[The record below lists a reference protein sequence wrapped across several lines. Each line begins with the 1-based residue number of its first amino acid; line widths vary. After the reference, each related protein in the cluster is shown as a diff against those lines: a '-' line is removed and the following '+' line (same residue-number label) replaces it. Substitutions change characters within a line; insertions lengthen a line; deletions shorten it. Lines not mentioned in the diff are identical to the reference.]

1 MVRWGDLLNVG
12 CLWLLGHGTRNARFY
27 VLHVIRSGD
36 SIRLNRF
43 KSALKN
49 FIPDLN
55 RFKSGMN
62 PFKSAQQTFNAAL
75 NPFKPRLKG
84 FAEMINARNRAFR
97 KFKF

>member
-1 MVRWGDLLNVG
+1 MRDAPCPTDVMQQNQSVRIPAADK
-12 CLWLLGHGTRNARFY
+12 FY
-27 VLHVIRSGD
+27 LSG
-36 SIRLNRF
+36 
-43 KSALKN
+43 SALNHFNPALKK

-55 RFKSGMN
+55 RFESGFN
-62 PFKSAQQTFNAAL
+62 PFKSAQQTFKSAL

>member
-1 MVRWGDLLNVG
+1 MIELNHT
-12 CLWLLGHGTRNARFY
+12 LSATRCITR
-27 VLHVIRSGD
+27 IRTSDKLYLSG
-36 SIRLNRF
+36 
-43 KSALKN
+43 SALNPFNPALKK

-55 RFKSGMN
+55 RFESGFN
-62 PFKSAQQTFNAAL
+62 PFKSAQQTFKSAL